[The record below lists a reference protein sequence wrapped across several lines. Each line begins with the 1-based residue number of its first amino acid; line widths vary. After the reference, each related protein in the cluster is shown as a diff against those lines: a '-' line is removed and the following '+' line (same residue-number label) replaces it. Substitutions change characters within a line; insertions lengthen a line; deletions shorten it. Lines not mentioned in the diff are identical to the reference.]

1 MHSPVHKNWS
11 KYGPPLVGF
20 QKVLPVT
27 QLFLQI
33 QRISKV
39 FPRNESESI

>member
-1 MHSPVHKNWS
+1 MDHHLWNES
-11 KYGPPLVGF
+11 VGF